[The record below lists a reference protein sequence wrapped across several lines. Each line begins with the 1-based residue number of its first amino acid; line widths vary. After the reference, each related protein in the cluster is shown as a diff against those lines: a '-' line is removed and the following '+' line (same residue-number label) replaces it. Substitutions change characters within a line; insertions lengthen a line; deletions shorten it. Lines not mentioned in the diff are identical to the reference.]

1 MKFLL
6 TALISAAI
14 TYALLTL
21 APFWLKMIVVTALLI
36 QATKK

>member
-6 TALISAAI
+6 TILLSAAI
-14 TYALLTL
+14 AYALLTL

-36 QATKK
+36 QAKK

>member
-6 TALISAAI
+6 TAIVSAALA
-14 TYALLTL
+14 YALLTV
-21 APFWLKMIVVTALLI
+21 APFWLKMVIVTTLLI

>member
-6 TALISAAI
+6 TILLSAAI
-14 TYALLTL
+14 AYAILAL

-36 QATKK
+36 QAKK